1 MFPNDEIRIHLEDTE
16 WPLDYI
22 DHDRLIARAIVCDDA
37 GQLYFVRAERD
48 DIFGPATVIETA
60 GGGVEPGE
68 DPDSAILREL
78 QEELGVHT
86 EILCRI
92 GIVDDYYHLVHRHNI
107 NHYYLCRILSFG
119 ERNLTE
125 DEQLHFHLSTLKL
138 SYEQAFREYQ
148 LRTDSPLGRLIAQRE
163 IPVLEQA
170 EKIHSAYLSTK

>member
-119 ERNLTE
+119 ERVSGTPTSG
-125 DEQLHFHLSTLKL
+125 HLMPRSGSSKRMPRSDPGLYGSSHL
-138 SYEQAFREYQ
+138 
-148 LRTDSPLGRLIAQRE
+148 
-163 IPVLEQA
+163 
-170 EKIHSAYLSTK
+170 